1 MSTLHRSWQ
10 YSQYHSLLLLFTSC
24 ILQIVL
30 VFWILDDCVT
40 GGRCLWSLLPLNGW
54 VGLNQLSVNRFCWEV
69 NRVLCDWSRVVR
81 CYSFHSP
88 SPSSSSGNQHLAD
101 IPHTI
106 THRGSI
112 IFSYHFLVVDNLEES
127 WGKTE

>member
-81 CYSFHSP
+81 RSAATRSTLHHPHPPLVTSTWPTFLTQSHITAARQYNIFISFSCCGQ
-88 SPSSSSGNQHLAD
+88 S
-101 IPHTI
+101 
-106 THRGSI
+106 
-112 IFSYHFLVVDNLEES
+112 
-127 WGKTE
+127 